1 MNAERMNKMES
12 FTKREVIIKKT
23 MDDTPSGK
31 QECYE
36 IVYVIYFGPFCQEAV
51 LAKCWDSLLAE
62 SLAETTR
69 DFMEKNRK
77 RT

>member
-1 MNAERMNKMES
+1 MENI
-12 FTKREVIIKKT
+12 TKREVIIKKM

-36 IVYVIYFGPFCQEAV
+36 IVYVIHFGSFLQEVV
-51 LAKCWDSLLAE
+51 LAKCWDSMLAE